1 MSAPEIALPPPEG
14 RIRVERVGA
23 LMLIGVDRPA
33 KLNGFT
39 PQMFDQLSLAYQ
51 RFEDDRDA
59 RVAVLHAF
67 GPHFSAGLQLDLFE
81 DRFLAGRSLSTEGLV
96 DPFQL
101 RPPFR
106 TKPCVAAM
114 QGICFTVACELMLA
128 ADIVV
133 AASDCRFAQLEVKRG
148 VMANHGATLRM
159 VERAGWGDAM
169 LYLLTGDEFGAEIA
183 HRMRFVQE
191 IVEPGRQLERAIE
204 IAERIAAQA
213 PLAVAATLASARK
226 MIREGQLSAVAELGS
241 VQADLL
247 KTEDAAEG
255 VQSFRERRSA
265 VFLGR

>member
-1 MSAPEIALPPPEG
+1 MPEIAHPPPEG
-14 RIRVERVGA
+14 RIRVERRGA

-39 PQMFDQLSLAYQ
+39 PQMVDQLSRAYQ
-51 RFEDDRDA
+51 SFEDDADA

-67 GPHFSAGLQLDLFE
+67 GAHFSAGLQLDLFGE
-81 DRFLAGRSLSTEGLV
+81 RFLSDRPLSTEGLV

-128 ADIVV
+128 ADVVV

-148 VMANHGATLRM
+148 IMANHGATLRM

-169 LYLLTGDEFGAEIA
+169 LYLLTGDEFGAEVA
-183 HRMRFVQE
+183 QRMRLVQE
-191 IVEPGRQLERAIE
+191 IVEPGRQLQRAIE

-213 PLAVAATLASARK
+213 PLAVAATLASAWK
-226 MIREGQLSAVAELGS
+226 MIRDGHPAAAADLGA
-241 VQADLL
+241 VQAGLL
-247 KTEDAAEG
+247 RTEDAAEG
-255 VQSFRERRSA
+255 VQSFRERRAA
-265 VFLGR
+265 VFRGR

>member
-1 MSAPEIALPPPEG
+1 MSDPTPPPPEG
-14 RIRVERVGA
+14 RIRVERRGS
-23 LMLIGVDRPA
+23 LTLIGVDRPA

-39 PQMFDQLSLAYQ
+39 PEMFDQLSRAFQ
-51 RFEDDRDA
+51 DFEDDPGA

-81 DRFLAGRSLSTEGLV
+81 ERFRSGRLLSTDGLV

-128 ADIVV
+128 ADVVV

-148 VMANHGATLRM
+148 IMANHGATLRM

-169 LYLLTGDEFGAEIA
+169 LYLLTGDEFGAETA
-183 HRMRFVQE
+183 RRMRLVQDV
-191 IVEPGRQLERAIE
+191 VEPGRQLDRAIA

-213 PLAVAATLASARK
+213 PLAVAATLASARR
-226 MIREGQLSAVAELGS
+226 MIRDGHPAAAAELGS
-241 VQADLL
+241 VEARLL
-247 KTEDAAEG
+247 ATEDAAEG
-255 VQSFRERRSA
+255 LRSFRERRAS
-265 VFLGR
+265 VFQGR